1 MALPEYPMISVEDYL
16 TLDRNSKEK
25 RYEYFDGEL
34 RMLAGGSTYHSTIMI
49 NVTSLLHGLLRGSN
63 CRVHGSDM
71 RVQLSKTRYV
81 FPDATVTCDQ
91 RDHEFGDILRYPKV
105 VIEVLSPS
113 TEATD
118 RGKKF
123 TLYRECP
130 TVQEYMMVNTQDM
143 QVEVYHRNEGKWT
156 LSPFGPGS
164 VIELESLN
172 IRFPIEE
179 VYEGLN
185 LTQDL
190 EN

>member
-1 MALPEYPMISVEDYL
+1 MISAEDYL
-16 TLDRNSKEK
+16 TLDRASKDAH
-25 RYEYFDGEL
+25 YEYFDGEL
-34 RMLAGGSTYHSTIMI
+34 RMLAGGSNYHSTIMV
-49 NVTSLLHGLLRGSN
+49 NVTSILHGLLRGSS

-81 FPDATVTCDQ
+81 YPDATVTCEQ
-91 RDHEFGDILRYPKV
+91 RDHEFNDLIRHPKV

-130 TVQEYMMVNTQDM
+130 TVQEYVMVDAQSA
-143 QVEVYHRNEGKWT
+143 QVEVYHRNEEKWT
-156 LSPFGPGS
+156 LSTFGPGS
-164 VIELESLN
+164 EVELESLA
-172 IRFPIEE
+172 IQFPIEE

-185 LTQDL
+185 FTQDS
-190 EN
+190 

>member
-34 RMLAGGSTYHSTIMI
+34 RMPAGGSTYHSTIMI
-49 NVTSLLHGLLRGSN
+49 NVTSILHGLLRGSN

-81 FPDATVTCDQ
+81 LPDATVTCDQ
-91 RDHEFGDILRYPKV
+91 RDQEFSDILRYPKV

-130 TVQEYMMVNTQDM
+130 TVQEYMMVDSQSM
-143 QVEVYHRNEGKWT
+143 QAEVYHRNEGKWT
-156 LSPFGPGS
+156 LSTFGPGS

-172 IRFPIEE
+172 IRLSIEE

-185 LTQDL
+185 FTQDS
-190 EN
+190 

>member
-1 MALPEYPMISVEDYL
+1 MALPKYPTMGVEDYL
-16 TLDRNSKEK
+16 ALDRNSKEA

-34 RMLAGGSTYHSTIMI
+34 RMLAGGSNYHSTIMI
-49 NVTSLLHGLLRGSN
+49 NVTSILHGLLRGSS

-81 FPDATVTCDQ
+81 YPDATVTCDQ
-91 RDHEFGDILRYPKV
+91 HDHEFSDIIRHPKV

-130 TVQEYMMVNTQDM
+130 TVQEYMMVDAQSM
-143 QVEVYHRNEGKWT
+143 QVEVYYRNEGKWT
-156 LSPFGPGS
+156 LSTFGPGN
-164 VIELESLN
+164 VVGLESLD
-172 IRFPIEE
+172 IQFPFEA

-185 LTQDL
+185 LTQDS
-190 EN
+190 

>member
-1 MALPEYPMISVEDYL
+1 MALHEYPMISVEDYL
-16 TLDRNSKEK
+16 TLDRASKDA

-34 RMLAGGSTYHSTIMI
+34 RMLAGGSNYHSTIMI
-49 NVTSLLHGLLRGSN
+49 NLISILHGLLRGSS

-81 FPDATVTCDQ
+81 YLDATITCDQ
-91 RDHEFGDILRYPKV
+91 RDHEFSDILRHPRV

-130 TVQEYMMVNTQDM
+130 TVQEYVMVDAQSV
-143 QVEVYHRNEGKWT
+143 QVEIYHRIDGKWT
-156 LSPFGPGS
+156 LSTFGPGNK
-164 VIELESLN
+164 VELESLN

-179 VYEGLN
+179 VYEGLY
-185 LTQDL
+185 LTQDS
-190 EN
+190 E